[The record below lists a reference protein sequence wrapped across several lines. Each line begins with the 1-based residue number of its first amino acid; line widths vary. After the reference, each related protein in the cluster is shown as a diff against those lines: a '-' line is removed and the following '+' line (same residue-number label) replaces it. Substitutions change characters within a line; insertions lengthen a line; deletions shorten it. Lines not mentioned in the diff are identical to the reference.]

1 MVEVQQKHHF
11 LLKNIRVTLN
21 QKGAV
26 LILMAFILGLA
37 ATAYLLKKFN
47 AENVLARQDVKTYQ
61 ALGAAK
67 KALVAWAVS
76 NQNNPGLMPYP
87 DRNSDGNYD
96 DTSDC
101 YASNNYFSAYF
112 TLGHLP
118 LFKTDNNCATRD
130 SDDATGAHDIT
141 VKSGLSENFRDGS
154 GERLWYEVSSN
165 LLHDYKST
173 TTRSNGTSPMI
184 NPSIL
189 AAPKLPW
196 LIVRD
201 RSGAIISD
209 RVVAVIIAPGIPIG
223 SQNRSGGIA
232 NANQYLDKIVMANGT
247 TYQNYS
253 YQEAS
258 NPIQN
263 FIIGDDLH
271 SVANNDS
278 TYKNQATTG
287 YYFNDKLVYI
297 TIDELMNA
305 LNSRAAGEASA
316 LLKGYKAK
324 TGQYPYAANLGSSLN
339 YNAQLANTKGML
351 PIDATDQCTCA
362 SYQSC
367 SCSFKPITSVTFTK
381 NSGTWA
387 TSSGACTISSEK
399 CSCRAAGSCAR
410 WTVKFECDSAG
421 NCATNQTGVNTFTYT
436 LPSYADAKPDVLVNS
451 GCFSAGG
458 NIACNDA
465 GAFSIGLK
473 EPVWFKENA
482 WQDYFYYQWSATSNL
497 QAGIKKG
504 LGAVLIATGS
514 VITSMP
520 FADKGAAQ
528 FRPSSMISDYL
539 DSAENTDG
547 NFIFDVSSRRKSKN
561 YNDQSYIVAP

>member
-1 MVEVQQKHHF
+1 MTHTHHF
-11 LLKNIRVTLN
+11 LRKNKQLNLK

-37 ATAYLLKKFN
+37 ATVYLVKKFN
-47 AENVLARQDVKTYQ
+47 AENVQARQDAKTYQ

-67 KALVAWAVS
+67 KALIAWAVS

-96 DTSDC
+96 DASDC

-130 SDDATGAHDIT
+130 SDDPTGAHDIT

-189 AAPKLPW
+189 ATPKLPW
-196 LIVRD
+196 LVVRD
-201 RSGAIISD
+201 RNGAVISNK
-209 RVVAVIIAPGIPIG
+209 VAAVIISAGLAIG

-247 TYQNYS
+247 TYQNYT
-253 YQEAS
+253 YQDAS
-258 NPIQN
+258 NPTQS
-263 FIIGDDLH
+263 FIMGDDLH
-271 SVANNDS
+271 TVTKNDP
-278 TYKNQATTG
+278 TYKNQTIAP

-305 LNSRAAGEASA
+305 LNSRAAAEASA

-324 TGQYPYAANLGSSLN
+324 TGQYPYAANLGANQN
-339 YNAQLANTKGML
+339 YNALPNNTKGML
-351 PIDATDQCTCA
+351 PVDVTDQCACA

-367 SCSFKPITSVTFTK
+367 SCSFKPITGIIFTK

-387 TSSGACTISSEK
+387 TSTGACTISSEK
-399 CSCRAAGSCAR
+399 CTCRAAGSCTR
-410 WTVKFECDSAG
+410 WAITFECDAAG
-421 NCATNQTGVNTFTYT
+421 NCYTNQTGVNTFTYT
-436 LPSYADAKPDVLVNS
+436 LPNYADAKPDILVNS
-451 GCFSAGG
+451 GCFAVGG

-473 EPVWFKENA
+473 ESAWFKDNA
-482 WQDYFYYQWSATSNL
+482 WQDYFYYQWSPNANL
-497 QAGIKKG
+497 QSGIKKG
-504 LGAVLIATGS
+504 LGALLIATGNT
-514 VITSMP
+514 ITNSP
-520 FADKGAAQ
+520 FSAKGAAQ
-528 FRPSSMISDYL
+528 SRPSSIINDYL
-539 DSAENTDG
+539 DSAENTDD
-547 NFIFDVSSRRKSKN
+547 NYTFDASSRPKSKN
-561 YNDQSYIVAP
+561 YNDQTYIVVQ